1 MTAGTSEYAV
11 ELRGLRKE
19 FGSLVAVEDLDLNI
33 GHNEFVSLLGP
44 SGCGKTTTLRM
55 VAAFVTPTA
64 GGVYIN
70 GRLMN
75 DVPPYARN
83 CGMVFQNYALFPHLK
98 AWDNVAYGLK
108 VRKGIP
114 KDEITRRMETTFDLV
129 RMTGWETHYPKQLS
143 GGQQQRIALARALII
158 EPSVLLLDEP
168 LSNLDAKLRA
178 EMRSEIRT
186 LVKSLGITTM
196 FVTHDQEEAMVMAD
210 RIVVMNQGRVE
221 QIGTA
226 EDIYERPETVFV
238 ATFVGTTN
246 LFHDAEVAGSAG
258 NGRYAV
264 TTDDGLRLEGMRKA
278 GQGAPTGTVAL
289 SIRPE
294 RIDIARSDQ
303 ADASWDSSSPYS
315 LTGKVAFKEYIGPV
329 IRYRVAVGNADRV
342 ILVDQQNRDVSELGV
357 DDEARLHWSPQSALI
372 VAADASPPP
381 SAEE

>member
-1 MTAGTSEYAV
+1 
-11 ELRGLRKE
+11 GLRKE

-357 DDEARLHWSPQSALI
+357 DDEARFHWSPQSALI